1 MVSGNEK
8 LELRTL
14 GQGHSCKLWR
24 SNDDV
29 LVIETPFS
37 RVIYD
42 SKTVEI
48 ENTRLT
54 TTQLKGLCGNSN
66 QDKRDETV
74 SAQGCI
80 AKTAETAAL
89 TFRVQEKSCSA
100 LSQQKKIKQQ
110 QHQQQQGKKVKT
122 QQQQQ
127 KKTVQLTQLVQKE
140 SEECNQMKHV
150 LVRQGKTLAFLKS
163 LLFNVEMAVEPETS
177 ERRLFLSSVCLPID
191 PALPSFMKKRSAV
204 EKSSLNL
211 ETWIKLSNLRCRFHL
226 PVPIPDFK

>member
-1 MVSGNEK
+1 MNMLFSKEQDGKKELKIFVSGSKITIRPTENKEEYEIEFDGERIEMERNEK
-8 LELRTL
+8 MELKTL

-54 TTQLKGLCGNSN
+54 STQLKGLCGNSN

-110 QHQQQQGKKVKT
+110 QHQQQQCKKVKT

-127 KKTVQLTQLVQKE
+127 KKTVQLSQLAQNE

-150 LVRQGKTLAFLKS
+150 LVRQGKTLCISQDSTATAKEDCS
-163 LLFNVEMAVEPETS
+163 AYPTCPE
-177 ERRLFLSSVCLPID
+177 
-191 PALPSFMKKRSAV
+191 
-204 EKSSLNL
+204 
-211 ETWIKLSNLRCRFHL
+211 
-226 PVPIPDFK
+226 